1 LPGDPVMS
9 TSTTVDLPSID
20 LLTPEQKTQLL
31 TVLIKDELSRQPIPM
46 PIILREGEKVLGQFN
61 PKMTFPTKTTLPP
74 VPEGFW
80 EEVAKKAQNPGR
92 TFTLE
97 EIEALEASGDDEWLL
112 R

>member
-1 LPGDPVMS
+1 MG
-9 TSTTVDLPSID
+9 TNTTVELPSID
-20 LLTPEQKTQLL
+20 HLTPEQKRELL
-31 TVLIKDELSRQPIPM
+31 TRLVKDELSRQPIPM
-46 PIILREGEKVLGQFN
+46 PIILREGEKVLGQFD
-61 PKMTFPTKTTLPP
+61 PKMAFPAKTTLPP

-80 EEVAKKAQNPGR
+80 EEVAKMAKNPGR

>member
-1 LPGDPVMS
+1 MGTNP
-9 TSTTVDLPSID
+9 TVELPSID
-20 LLTPEQKTQLL
+20 QLTPEQKRQLL
-31 TVLIKDELSRQPIPM
+31 TLLIKDELSRQPIPL
-46 PIILREGEKVLGQFN
+46 PIIIQVDGKELGYFR
-61 PKMTFPTKTTLPP
+61 PKYTPPAKTTLPP

-80 EEVAKKAQNPGR
+80 EEVAKRAKNPGK